1 MPSATT
7 RFSRMTSRPTPS
19 CSSRWSCSA
28 PKTPSAHGS
37 LVGRF
42 LLVTLA
48 EDLAAQG
55 TTHNVAML
63 SIQHCPGV
71 HDVVDLSAIGP
82 ETLAL
87 FLGVDHTRQFK
98 KKERRSPLPRR

>member
-1 MPSATT
+1 MT
-7 RFSRMTSRPTPS
+7 RSSPTLKRRSRS
-19 CSSRWSCSA
+19 CSSKWSCSE
-28 PKTPSAHGS
+28 PKTPSARGS
-37 LVGRF
+37 PVGRF

-82 ETLAL
+82 ETLAR

-98 KKERRSPLPRR
+98 KKERSALPHK

>member
-1 MPSATT
+1 MPSA
-7 RFSRMTSRPTPS
+7 R
-19 CSSRWSCSA
+19 
-28 PKTPSAHGS
+28 GS
-37 LVGRF
+37 PVGRF

-87 FLGVDHTRQFK
+87 FLGVKREARRATRK
-98 KKERRSPLPRR
+98 ESPERRR

>member
-1 MPSATT
+1 M
-7 RFSRMTSRPTPS
+7 
-19 CSSRWSCSA
+19 
-28 PKTPSAHGS
+28 
-37 LVGRF
+37 GRF
-42 LLVTLA
+42 LLVTLE

-87 FLGVDHTRQFK
+87 FLGVDHTREFK